1 MSHPRECPV
10 SDRSHTT
17 SGDSTNT
24 IVVATANRGKVREL
38 AEALAQLDVQLITQT
53 ELGIASAPETGV
65 TFVENALAKARH
77 AAAASGL
84 PAIADDSGLVVPALG
99 GAPGIFSAR
108 YAGEPPNDDAN
119 NAKLLDALG
128 ETTQAPAYFYCAL
141 VHLESADDPTPTIAS
156 GRWDGVIVHTPRGEN
171 GFGYDP
177 HFFIPALNKTA
188 AELTVAEK
196 NRLSH
201 RGQASREL
209 AARLLASR

>member
-1 MSHPRECPV
+1 M

-24 IVVATANRGKVREL
+24 VVVATANRGKVREL
-38 AEALAQLDVQLITQT
+38 AEALVQLDVPLITQA
-53 ELGIASAPETGV
+53 ELGIAPAPETDA

-77 AAAASGL
+77 AASASGL
-84 PAIADDSGLVVPALG
+84 AAIADDSGLVVPALG

-108 YAGEPPNDDAN
+108 YAGEPPDDDAN
-119 NAKLLDALG
+119 NTKLLAALG
-128 ETTQAPAYFYCAL
+128 EVESGTPVAAYFYCAL
-141 VHLESADDPTPTIAS
+141 VHLQTADDPTPTLAS

-177 HFFIPALNKTA
+177 HFFIPTLNKTA

-196 NRLSH
+196 NGLSH
-201 RGQASREL
+201 RGQASGEL

>member
-1 MSHPRECPV
+1 M

-17 SGDSTNT
+17 NGDSTNT
-24 IVVATANRGKVREL
+24 VVVATANRGKVREL
-38 AEALAQLDVQLITQT
+38 AEALAQLDLQLITQA

-99 GAPGIFSAR
+99 GAPGIVSAR

-119 NAKLLDALG
+119 NAKLLEALAK
-128 ETTQAPAYFYCAL
+128 TIQAPAYFYCAL
-141 VHLESADDPTPTIAS
+141 VHLETADDPTPTLAS
-156 GRWDGVIVHTPRGEN
+156 GRWDGVIVHTPQGEN

-188 AELTVAEK
+188 AQLILPEK